1 MLASLW
7 ISDLPPEELGEQSH
21 KIESVTL
28 EDVEKASRKY
38 FPVSRMTVV
47 AVGEEN
53 VVREQLAPF
62 GLEFKK
68 VEEAPPGGSSA
79 TGRIAN
85 SDSPDK
91 FFAFFALLEAAGC
104 GRYVGLPVDWLSATW
119 SENADALLCH
129 GVRCGWPQSAPI
141 ICNGQNLTSGTSHGS
156 FDLPEICQHSASA
169 VFGI

>member
-1 MLASLW
+1 MPASLW

-38 FPVSRMTVV
+38 FPVSRMTV

-91 FFAFFALLEAAGC
+91 FFAFFALWEAAGC

-141 ICNGQNLTSGTSHGS
+141 ICNGLNLTSGTSHGS
-156 FDLPEICQHSASA
+156 FDLPDICQHSASA
-169 VFGI
+169 AFGT